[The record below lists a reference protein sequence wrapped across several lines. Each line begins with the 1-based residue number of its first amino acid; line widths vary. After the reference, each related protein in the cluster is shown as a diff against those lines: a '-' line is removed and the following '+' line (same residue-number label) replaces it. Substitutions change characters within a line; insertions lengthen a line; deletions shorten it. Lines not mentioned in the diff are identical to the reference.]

1 MANITPNAGIAR
13 FSAFRRRWH
22 IETKVV
28 SEGDLGSEG
37 AAAPKKRPD
46 AKRSPQRALA
56 LRVKFLEPDEFD
68 PSAG

>member
-1 MANITPNAGIAR
+1 MANITPNAGIGR

-22 IETKVV
+22 IETTVI
-28 SEGDLGSEG
+28 SEGDLETEG
-37 AAAPKKRPD
+37 AAAPKKRQD

-68 PSAG
+68 PSAS